1 MARNRAPPE
10 VISVT
15 TEYVRRFFK
24 EHPDYDAFSISLND
38 GRGFCECDRCRRLD
52 SGAIM
57 NAAADPESGKAGRMP
72 VITDRIL
79 TFTNQV
85 AAGLAPTNPDKKLI
99 LFAYGPY
106 KQPSTGVRPA
116 ANVIIQ
122 YTFHSVS
129 NWNPEVEEQQLRETG
144 AWSDLTK
151 QLAVYEYFT
160 QGNCPDL
167 PRLMP
172 ELIQRSVQRLRA
184 QGFLYY
190 QTQSGDGHAINGLNN
205 YILARLLWNPSADV
219 KAIQA
224 DDVEKGFGTAAGPMT
239 RYFGRIE
246 ERWKQLRGKPV
257 DMDAAAVAQYRTV
270 AEAYPP
276 QFRAACREDLA
287 EAARLAEGQDRERV
301 RIAQQSWLYVDLTLS
316 AVEKTLPLLEA
327 GWKFNPAV
335 VAPPAAAK
343 GQIHDA
349 PRHGRNATGMW
360 NRTSRISRCRMS
372 GSVITTRI
380 AAACRCGRCASSKPD
395 RRPLSRSSR
404 RSRKANGGRKSKPN
418 CLCRTRC
425 LR

>member
-1 MARNRAPPE
+1 MVPKRTSRQVDQETTVQEPAWLWRDLGPGGALWGALDKWAAERRLGVSEEHQRLEKLWEKHNRFGGLRIYGGHAFGEILPPVKDGLTHPEYYALVSGERNWEHFDGKHGAQPCTSNPE

-38 GRGFCECDRCRRLD
+38 GHGFCECDRCRRLD

-79 TFTNQV
+79 TFANQV
-85 AAGLAPTNPDKKLI
+85 AAGLAQTNPDKKLI

-172 ELIQRSVQRLRA
+172 EADPAQRSAIAGAGIPSITRRNRA
-184 QGFLYY
+184 M
-190 QTQSGDGHAINGLNN
+190 
-205 YILARLLWNPSADV
+205 
-219 KAIQA
+219 
-224 DDVEKGFGTAAGPMT
+224 GT
-239 RYFGRIE
+239 
-246 ERWKQLRGKPV
+246 
-257 DMDAAAVAQYRTV
+257 
-270 AEAYPP
+270 
-276 QFRAACREDLA
+276 
-287 EAARLAEGQDRERV
+287 
-301 RIAQQSWLYVDLTLS
+301 
-316 AVEKTLPLLEA
+316 
-327 GWKFNPAV
+327 
-335 VAPPAAAK
+335 
-343 GQIHDA
+343 
-349 PRHGRNATGMW
+349 
-360 NRTSRISRCRMS
+360 
-372 GSVITTRI
+372 
-380 AAACRCGRCASSKPD
+380 
-395 RRPLSRSSR
+395 RSM
-404 RSRKANGGRKSKPN
+404 A
-418 CLCRTRC
+418 
-425 LR
+425 